1 VPRLSANKSVSRLDK
16 NLTHYIIIPIMR
28 TIIKAHNL
36 SKYFNGFCAVDKVN
50 FDIHEGEIFGFLGPN
65 GAGKTTTVRM
75 INCFFQPTSGTLSV
89 DGLNVLTQK
98 REIKRMLGVA
108 PQDDNL
114 DPDFTVEKNL
124 FVYARYYNM
133 SKKKAG
139 ERIEYLLELFK
150 LSDRRKDIIE
160 HLSGGLKK
168 RLILVRALIN
178 EPKILLL
185 DEPTTGLDPQA
196 RHLLWEKIRD
206 LKREGFTIIL
216 TTHYMDEAFE
226 LCVRVAIMN
235 EGNILEIDSPQ
246 ALIEKYIGNKVL
258 ELEIPSGKEQDKIY
272 SNLISSELR
281 VERFGDKIFV
291 FLKEEEIPSIEG
303 VNQIIRDANLEDV
316 FLHLTGRELARG

>member
-168 RLILVRALIN
+168 RLI
-178 EPKILLL
+178 
-185 DEPTTGLDPQA
+185 
-196 RHLLWEKIRD
+196 
-206 LKREGFTIIL
+206 
-216 TTHYMDEAFE
+216 
-226 LCVRVAIMN
+226 
-235 EGNILEIDSPQ
+235 
-246 ALIEKYIGNKVL
+246 
-258 ELEIPSGKEQDKIY
+258 
-272 SNLISSELR
+272 
-281 VERFGDKIFV
+281 
-291 FLKEEEIPSIEG
+291 
-303 VNQIIRDANLEDV
+303 
-316 FLHLTGRELARG
+316 